1 MLSNPRYKKPDEHGR
16 KPETWPPI
24 PFENGRR
31 IPRTLAAAVED
42 WLTTKRGSTRGMPI
56 AAPLLV
62 LVCAIHEAGH
72 WFPVRARLARALGTG
87 EGWDNKK
94 GEIVWK
100 PYSIDAALSSA
111 LGNDEIFERYETE
124 LGQVENRASIR
135 RHRYLEPSKELLSI
149 YRTALRRYEKEKE
162 QERRKLTNA

>member
-1 MLSNPRYKKPDEHGR
+1 MLNNPKYKKPDKDGR

-31 IPRTLAAAVED
+31 IPRYLTDAVED
-42 WLTTKRGSTRGMPI
+42 WLITKRGATRGMPI

-72 WFPVRARLARALGTG
+72 WFPVRSRLARALGTG
-87 EGWDNKK
+87 EGWDEKK

-111 LGNDEIFERYETE
+111 LGNDEISERYETE
-124 LGQVENRASIR
+124 LGEVESRASIR
-135 RHRYLEPSKELLSI
+135 RHRYLVPSPELLSV
-149 YRTALRRYEKEKE
+149 YRAAEKRH
-162 QERRKLTNA
+162 ERARLQA

>member
-1 MLSNPRYKKPDEHGR
+1 
-16 KPETWPPI
+16 
-24 PFENGRR
+24 
-31 IPRTLAAAVED
+31 
-42 WLTTKRGSTRGMPI
+42 MPI

-72 WFPVRARLARALGTG
+72 WLPVRSRLARALGTG
-87 EGWDNKK
+87 EGWDEKK

-124 LGQVENRASIR
+124 AGEVESRASIR
-135 RHRYLEPSKELLSI
+135 RHRYITPSKELLSV
-149 YRTALRRYEKEKE
+149 YRSAIRRYER
-162 QERRKLTNA
+162 QQAQKLQAQA